1 MLFQK
6 LLYRSTGY
14 IIQWGV
20 THVATSSTETETVME
35 VFKNLVIPLFLG
47 HLKLHNQTFFGLS
60 TGQTPSS
67 IPVKIIYEQ
76 VIGIFG
82 WQSIQ
87 KYEHF

>member
-35 VFKNLVIPLFLG
+35 VFKKSSYSTFSRAPKVAQSNFLW
-47 HLKLHNQTFFGLS
+47 
-60 TGQTPSS
+60 
-67 IPVKIIYEQ
+67 IINRPNTL
-76 VIGIFG
+76 
-82 WQSIQ
+82 
-87 KYEHF
+87 